1 MGRLALR
8 RRGRGRPV
16 PQRSARQG
24 GPGARSSLTPCAP
37 GPPCTGGDHLSTAE
51 RAALERRAAAHGL
64 LDRGVVGRTVGLSL
78 ARRGLVM
85 ALSDC
90 VLLTEAG
97 MDLLADST
105 EQGHPHRRSRGE

>member
-24 GPGARSSLTPCAP
+24 SPGARSSLTPCAP
-37 GPPCTGGDHLSTAE
+37 AAPCTGGDHLSTAE
-51 RAALERRAAAHGL
+51 RAALERLAAAHGL
-64 LDRGVVGRTVGLSL
+64 LDRWAVGRTVGLSL
-78 ARRGLVM
+78 ARRRLVM

-97 MDLLADST
+97 MALLADST
-105 EQGHPHRRSRGE
+105 EQAHPH

>member
-1 MGRLALR
+1 
-8 RRGRGRPV
+8 
-16 PQRSARQG
+16 
-24 GPGARSSLTPCAP
+24 
-37 GPPCTGGDHLSTAE
+37 
-51 RAALERRAAAHGL
+51 
-64 LDRGVVGRTVGLSL
+64 LSL